1 MITPNNV
8 RNGNPPKVPEPARY
22 TPSGKH
28 IKELERS
35 DSQHLE
41 LNDESDDDLK
51 SKPKMKL
58 TEYVSKTLV
67 YHSYLRGDFG
77 CLLNIVKFEC
87 MEHS

>member
-22 TPSGKH
+22 TPSGKQ

-51 SKPKMKL
+51 AKPKMKL
-58 TEYVSKTLV
+58 TEYVSKPLMC
-67 YHSYLRGDFG
+67 HSYFRVGFG
-77 CLLNIVKFEC
+77 CLLDNVII
-87 MEHS
+87 

>member
-8 RNGNPPKVPEPARY
+8 RNGNPSKVPEAARY

-35 DSQHLE
+35 DSQDLE

-77 CLLNIVKFEC
+77 CLLNIVII
-87 MEHS
+87 